1 MDFNVA
7 VMLRESARRAPA
19 KTAVILGAAR
29 LSYAQLDE
37 LSDRAAAG
45 FAAAGVQPGDMV
57 GLQLPNIPQFVI
69 AYFGILK
76 AGGVVVPMNVL
87 LKAPEIEFQLR
98 DSGARVL
105 ITFGAFLDEAA
116 KAAEA
121 AGLTSVYVVTETG
134 APVTGTAFEALLA
147 GDLPG
152 PQLALRSPADP
163 AVIIYTSGTTGTPKG
178 AVLSHISLY
187 MNADLPGR
195 LFEFSADDTVLVAL
209 PLFHVFGLASVMNT
223 CVLLGGTMTLVPRF
237 EPHAVLEVMQRDRV
251 TVFMGVPTMYIALLQ
266 AVDSAGYDLAS
277 LRVAV
282 SGGASIPGEVIDAFE
297 RRFGVAILEGY
308 GLSESSSTATFNIS
322 VTERKVYSVGKP
334 TWGTGIQIW
343 DDDGQPLP
351 AGAGH
356 VGEVVLRG
364 VNIMIG
370 YHNQPEATAQA
381 FAGGWFH
388 TGDLG
393 YLDEDGFL
401 FIVDRIKDLII
412 RGGYNVYPREVEEVI
427 YAHPAV
433 AEAAVIGVPDPKLGE
448 EVRAVVAVKPGQSV
462 TEAELI
468 EFVKERAA
476 AYKYPRT
483 VEFRDSLPKNAT
495 GKILKKELRLP
506 VSRDPAH
513 ENAGHSLRKGGTE
526 AVPGWTE
533 LAVARVVLS
542 R

>member
-1 MDFNVA
+1 MDFNLA
-7 VMLRESARRAPA
+7 VMLRESARRAPG
-19 KTAVILGAAR
+19 KTAVILGDSK

-37 LSDRAAAG
+37 LSDRVAASL
-45 FAAAGVQPGDMV
+45 AARGLLPGDRI

-87 LKAPEIEFQLR
+87 LKAPEIAFQLE
-98 DSGARVL
+98 DSGARAL
-105 ITFGAFLDEAA
+105 ITYGGVLDESA
-116 KAAEA
+116 KAAES
-121 AGLTSVYVVTETG
+121 AGLASVYVVGEAG
-134 APVTGTAFEALLA
+134 AAPVAGTAFDALLA
-147 GDLPG
+147 GDAPG
-152 PQLALRSPADP
+152 SQLALRGPADP

-178 AVLSHISLY
+178 AVLSHIGLY
-187 MNADLPGR
+187 MNADIPGR
-195 LFEFSADDTVLVAL
+195 LFEFSVDDVALVAL
-209 PLFHVFGLASVMNT
+209 PLFHVFALSSVMNT

-237 EPHAVLEVMQRDRV
+237 DPAAVLEIMQRDRV

-266 AVDSAGYDLAS
+266 AVGSGPSAGSASTADFDLSS

-282 SGGASIPGEVIDAFE
+282 SGGAPIPAEVIDSFE
-297 RRFGVAILEGY
+297 SRFRVPILEGY

-322 VTERKVYSVGKP
+322 ESERKVYSVGKP
-334 TWGTGIQIW
+334 IWGTSVQIW
-343 DDDGQPLP
+343 DEDSRPLP
-351 AGAGH
+351 PGAAH

-364 VNIMIG
+364 MNIMIG
-370 YHNQPEATAQA
+370 YHNNPEATARA

-412 RGGYNVYPREVEEVI
+412 RGGYNVYPREVEEVL

-433 AEAAVIGVPDPKLGE
+433 AEAAVIGVPDPKMGE
-448 EVRAVVAVKPGQSV
+448 EVRAIVAVKPGQSV
-462 TEAELI
+462 TETELI

-483 VEFRDSLPKNAT
+483 IEFRDSLPKNAT
-495 GKILKKELRLP
+495 GKILKKELRP
-506 VSRDPAH
+506 S
-513 ENAGHSLRKGGTE
+513 
-526 AVPGWTE
+526 
-533 LAVARVVLS
+533 
-542 R
+542 

>member
-1 MDFNVA
+1 MDFNLA

-19 KTAVILGAAR
+19 KTAVILGDAT
-29 LSYAQLDE
+29 LSYAQLDQ
-37 LSDRAAAG
+37 LSDRVAASLTAG
-45 FAAAGVQPGDMV
+45 GLAPGDRV

-87 LKAPEIEFQLR
+87 LKAPEIAFQLEN
-98 DSGARVL
+98 SGARTL
-105 ITFGAFLDEAA
+105 ITFGGFADEAA
-116 KAAEA
+116 KAAETA
-121 AGLTSVYVVTETG
+121 AVTSLYVVGETATPVAS
-134 APVTGTAFEALLA
+134 APFETLLA
-147 GDLPG
+147 GDAPG
-152 PQLALRSPADP
+152 PQLAARGPADP

-178 AVLSHISLY
+178 AVLSHIGLY
-187 MNADLPGR
+187 MNADIPGR
-195 LFEFSADDTVLVAL
+195 LFEFAEEDVAVVAL
-209 PLFHVFGLASVMNT
+209 PLFHVFALSSIMNT

-237 EPHAVLEVMQRDRV
+237 DPRAVLELMQRDRV

-266 AVDSAGYDLAS
+266 AVDSADYDLSS

-282 SGGASIPGEVIDAFE
+282 SGGAPIPAEVIDSFE
-297 RRFGVAILEGY
+297 SRFGVPILEGY

-322 VTERKVYSVGKP
+322 VSERKVYSVGKP
-334 TWGTGIQIW
+334 IWGTSLQIW
-343 DDDGQPLP
+343 DEDSRPLP
-351 AGAGH
+351 PGADH

-364 VNIMIG
+364 MNIMTG
-370 YHNQPEATAQA
+370 YYDNPEATAKA

-412 RGGYNVYPREVEEVI
+412 RGGYNVYPREVEEVL

-433 AEAAVIGVPDPKLGE
+433 AEAAVIGVPDPKMGE
-448 EVRAVVAVKPGQSV
+448 EVHAIVAVKPGQSV

-476 AYKYPRT
+476 AYKYPRAI
-483 VEFRDSLPKNAT
+483 EFRDSLPKGAT
-495 GKILKKELRLP
+495 GKILKKELRP
-506 VSRDPAH
+506 S
-513 ENAGHSLRKGGTE
+513 
-526 AVPGWTE
+526 
-533 LAVARVVLS
+533 
-542 R
+542 

>member
-1 MDFNVA
+1 MDFNLA

-19 KTAVILGAAR
+19 KTAVILGDAT

-37 LSDRAAAG
+37 LSDRVAANLSAAG
-45 FAAAGVQPGDMV
+45 LAPGDRV

-87 LKAPEIEFQLR
+87 LKAREIEFQLEN
-98 DSGARVL
+98 SGARTL
-105 ITFGAFLDEAA
+105 ITYGGFVDEAA

-121 AGLTSVYVVTETG
+121 AAVTALYVVVTEPGAGQAAEGAG
-134 APVTGTAFEALLA
+134 APFEALLA
-147 GDLPG
+147 GDPPG
-152 PQLALRSPADP
+152 PQLAARGPADP

-178 AVLSHISLY
+178 AVLSHIGLY
-187 MNADLPGR
+187 MNADIPGR
-195 LFEFSADDTVLVAL
+195 LFEFSADDVVIVAL
-209 PLFHVFGLASVMNT
+209 PLFHVFALSSVMNT

-237 EPHAVLEVMQRDRV
+237 DPRAVLQLMQRDRV

-266 AVDSAGYDLAS
+266 AIDAADAADYDLAS

-282 SGGASIPGEVIDAFE
+282 SGGAPIPAEVIDAFE
-297 RRFGVAILEGY
+297 SRFGVPILEGY

-334 TWGTGIQIW
+334 IWGTSLQIW
-343 DDDGQPLP
+343 DEDSRPLP
-351 AGAGH
+351 PGADH

-364 VNIMIG
+364 MNIMTG
-370 YHNQPEATAQA
+370 YHDNPEATAKA

-393 YLDEDGFL
+393 YIDEDGFL

-412 RGGYNVYPREVEEVI
+412 RGGYNVYPREVEEVL
-427 YAHPAV
+427 YTHPAV
-433 AEAAVIGVPDPKLGE
+433 AEAAVIGVPDSKMGE
-448 EVRAVVAVKPGQSV
+448 EVRAIVAVKPGQAV

-483 VEFRDSLPKNAT
+483 IEFRDSLPKGAT
-495 GKILKKELRLP
+495 GKILKKELRP
-506 VSRDPAH
+506 S
-513 ENAGHSLRKGGTE
+513 
-526 AVPGWTE
+526 
-533 LAVARVVLS
+533 
-542 R
+542 

>member
-1 MDFNVA
+1 MDFNLA
-7 VMLRESARRAPA
+7 VMLRESARRAPD
-19 KTAVILGAAR
+19 KTAVILGDVR

-37 LSDRAAAG
+37 LSDRVAASLTATGLAAG
-45 FAAAGVQPGDMV
+45 DRV

-87 LKAPEIEFQLR
+87 LKAPEIAFQLEN
-98 DSGARVL
+98 SGARTL
-105 ITFGAFLDEAA
+105 ITYGGFVDE
-116 KAAEA
+116 AAEA
-121 AGLTSVYVVTETG
+121 AAVTNLYVVGTETG
-134 APVTGTAFEALLA
+134 RAEATGAPFETLLA
-147 GDLPG
+147 GDAPG
-152 PQLALRSPADP
+152 PQLAARGPADP

-178 AVLSHISLY
+178 AVLSHIGLY
-187 MNADLPGR
+187 MNADIPGR
-195 LFEFSADDTVLVAL
+195 LFEFSADDIVLVAL
-209 PLFHVFGLASVMNT
+209 PLFHVFALSSIMNT
-223 CVLLGGTMTLVPRF
+223 CVLLGGTMTLVRRF
-237 EPHAVLEVMQRDRV
+237 DPGAVLQLMQRDRV

-266 AVDSAGYDLAS
+266 AVDSGDAADYDLSS

-282 SGGASIPGEVIDAFE
+282 SGGAPIPAEVIDAFE
-297 RRFGVAILEGY
+297 SRFGVPILEGY

-334 TWGTGIQIW
+334 IWGTSLQIW
-343 DDDGQPLP
+343 DEESRPLP
-351 AGAGH
+351 PGADH

-364 VNIMIG
+364 MNIMTG
-370 YHNQPEATAQA
+370 YYDNPEATAKA

-412 RGGYNVYPREVEEVI
+412 RGGYNVYPREVEEVL

-433 AEAAVIGVPDPKLGE
+433 AEAAVIGVPDPKMGE
-448 EVRAVVAVKPGQSV
+448 EVHAIVAVKPGQSV

-476 AYKYPRT
+476 AYKYPRAI
-483 VEFRDSLPKNAT
+483 EFRDSLPKGAT
-495 GKILKKELRLP
+495 GKILKKELRP
-506 VSRDPAH
+506 S
-513 ENAGHSLRKGGTE
+513 
-526 AVPGWTE
+526 
-533 LAVARVVLS
+533 
-542 R
+542 

>member
-1 MDFNVA
+1 MDFNLA

-19 KTAVILGAAR
+19 KTAVILGEAR
-29 LSYAQLDE
+29 LSYAQLDQ
-37 LSDRAAAG
+37 LSDRVAANLTAAG
-45 FAAAGVQPGDMV
+45 LTPGDMV

-87 LKAPEIEFQLR
+87 LKAREIAYQLE
-98 DSGARVL
+98 DSGARTL
-105 ITFGAFLDEAA
+105 ITHDGFLDESA

-121 AGLTSVYVVTETG
+121 AALTSLYVVTEAG
-134 APVTGTAFEALLA
+134 APVTGMPFEALLSGEA
-147 GDLPG
+147 PG
-152 PQLALRSPADP
+152 AQLAARSPADP

-187 MNADLPGR
+187 MNCDIPGR
-195 LFEFSADDTVLVAL
+195 LFEFSADDVVAVAL
-209 PLFHVFGLASVMNT
+209 PLFHVFGLSSVMNT
-223 CVLLGGTMTLVPRF
+223 CILLGGTMSLVPRF
-237 EPHAVLEVMQRDRV
+237 EPRAVLQLMSRDRV
-251 TVFMGVPTMYIALLQ
+251 SVYMGVPTMYIALLQ
-266 AVDSAGYDLAS
+266 AADSVDCDLSS

-282 SGGASIPGEVIDAFE
+282 SGGAPIPAEVIDSFE
-297 RRFGVAILEGY
+297 SRFGVAILEGY

-322 VTERKVYSVGKP
+322 VSERKVYSAGKP
-334 TWGTGIQIW
+334 IWGTSLQIW
-343 DDDGQPLP
+343 DVDSRPLP
-351 AGAGH
+351 AGADH
-356 VGEVVLRG
+356 VGEIVLRG
-364 VNIMIG
+364 MNIMTG
-370 YHNQPEATAQA
+370 YHNNPEATAKA

-412 RGGYNVYPREVEEVI
+412 RGGYNVYPREVEEVL

-433 AEAAVIGVPDPKLGE
+433 AEAAVIGVPDQKMGE
-448 EVRAVVAVKPGQSV
+448 EIRAIVAVKPGQSV

-483 VEFRDSLPKNAT
+483 IEFRDSLPKNDT
-495 GKILKKELRLP
+495 GKILNKELR
-506 VSRDPAH
+506 S
-513 ENAGHSLRKGGTE
+513 S
-526 AVPGWTE
+526 
-533 LAVARVVLS
+533 
-542 R
+542 